1 MAAPFELTDDSVVV
15 IIGTGAGGGVL
26 ANELAQKGV
35 SVVSLE
41 AGGRYL
47 PEDYVNDEWESFGQL
62 AWTDPRTTSG
72 DWRVAR
78 DFSGLPAWIVKAV
91 GGTTT
96 HWAGASLRFQEHEWK
111 AATTYGPVQGAN
123 LLDWP
128 IDAAEMDPW
137 YEKAEAKLGVTRTG
151 GREGLP
157 GNNNYKVFEAGARAL
172 GYKEV
177 HTGRMAINSAEYDGR
192 TFCHQTGFCFQGCKW
207 GAKWSSAYTDIPRG
221 EATGNL
227 EVRERCHAARIL
239 HDDSGKVTGVEYF
252 DADGNLQMQAAR
264 VVCVA
269 GNSFES
275 PRLLLN
281 SASAMFPDGL
291 ANSSGQVGRNYM
303 RHMTGS
309 VYATFDKPVRMWRG
323 TTMAGIIQDEA
334 RHDPSRGF
342 VGGYELETL
351 ALGIPF
357 MAAFLDP
364 GAWGREFTSA
374 LDAYENMAGM
384 WIVGE
389 DMPQET
395 NRVTLNHDVKDQHGL
410 PVANVHFSDHPN
422 DIAMRNHAYKQGTA
436 VYEAVGATRT
446 FPTPPYPST
455 HNLGT
460 NRMSENPRDGVVNR
474 WGRAHDVPNLFVSD
488 GSQFTT
494 GAAENP
500 TLTIVALA
508 IRQADHIA
516 RELSAQN
523 L

>member
-1 MAAPFELTDDSVVV
+1 MAAPFDLNDDGVVV

-26 ANELAQKGV
+26 ANELAQRGV
-35 SVVSLE
+35 SVVALE

-47 PEDYVNDEWESFGQL
+47 PEDYLNDEWDSFGQL

-96 HWAGASLRFQEHEWK
+96 HWAGASIRFQPHEWK
-111 AATTYGPVQGAN
+111 AATTYGRVQGAN

-128 IDAAEMDPW
+128 IDEVEMAPW
-137 YEKAEAKLGVTRTG
+137 YDLAEEKLGVTRTG
-151 GREGLP
+151 GRAGLP
-157 GNNNYKVFEAGARAL
+157 GNNNYKVFEAGARAV
-172 GYKEV
+172 GYEEV
-177 HTGRMAINSAEYDGR
+177 HTGRMAINSADFDGR
-192 TFCHQTGFCFQGCKW
+192 PACQQTGFCFQGCKW
-207 GAKWSSAYTDIPRG
+207 GAKWSAAYTDIPRG

-227 EVRERCHAARIL
+227 EVRENAHVARIL
-239 HDDSGKVTGVEYF
+239 HDDRGLVTGVEYF
-252 DADGNLQMQAAR
+252 DRDGALQFQRAR
-264 VVCVA
+264 IVCVA

-281 SASAMFPDGL
+281 SASSMFPDGL

-303 RHMTGS
+303 RHVTGS
-309 VYATFDKPVRMWRG
+309 VYGVFDQPVRMWRG

-342 VGGYELETL
+342 VAGYELETL
-351 ALGIPF
+351 ALGLPF

-364 GAWGREFTSA
+364 GGWGREFTSA
-374 LDAYENMAGM
+374 LDSYQNMAGM

-395 NRVTLNHDVKDQHGL
+395 NRVTLNHDVTDRWGL
-410 PVANVHFSDHPN
+410 PVANVHFDDHPN
-422 DIAMRNHAYKQGTA
+422 DVAMRNHAYARGQA
-436 VYEAVGATRT
+436 IYEAVGATRT

-474 WGRAHDVPNLFVSD
+474 WGQTHDVANLFVSD

-516 RELSAQN
+516 RQMSAGA